1 MTNRILPLCLG
12 TLLLLGLPRPLTAQQ
27 VPVIEKTLPNG
38 MTLLMLQRK
47 GEPSISGGWV
57 AKVGSSNE
65 RPGITGIA
73 HLFEHMM
80 FKGTPTLGT
89 TDFEKDQQ
97 IIAEQ
102 ERVRDLMR
110 QEEAHMRQMWREGK
124 IEDLR
129 DPETKTDRYKELAA
143 EFKKLIEA
151 QREILVKNEFDKVYT
166 AAGASGMNAFTTH
179 DLTGYFITVP
189 SNRLEFWMW
198 MESERL
204 LRPVFREFYAERD
217 VVFEER
223 RMRTEATPLGQYEE
237 QFESMFWVSHPY
249 HWPVIGWPS
258 DIPAISKKQ
267 ADDFYAKYYAPQ
279 NITLVLVGDFSP
291 EQALPMVE
299 KYFGRIPKGTVDAP
313 DVITL
318 ELEQKIEK
326 RMFAEVEANPQ
337 VDILWHAVPFRHP
350 DSYALE
356 VLAEVLSSRTG
367 RLYKSLVLDKKIAT
381 SVSARQDQRKWAGA
395 FNISAEAKDGTTP
408 EDLEQAIYAELEKL
422 KEELVPDR
430 EIQKVKNNFA
440 AYEYRKLAN
449 NFSIMIQLIFYE
461 GLGDWNEINDG
472 GPRYQSVTAEDIQ
485 RVVKKYFIE
494 DGRAVAIYT
503 RKEGAKEEDP
513 LLTGLSAEQKS
524 LVRMISGKMQ
534 QETSVDNLQ
543 QALTQMEGQSPKDDN
558 EKQMMR
564 IYRSLI
570 EKRIKE
576 LKAEK

>member
-1 MTNRILPLCLG
+1 MMKRFSIFCIAA
-12 TLLLLGLPRPLTAQQ
+12 LLATGLNTQAQQ
-27 VPVIEKTLPNG
+27 VPVVEKELSNG

-89 TDFEKDQQ
+89 KDYEKDQK

-110 QEEAHMRQMWREGK
+110 QEEAGMRQLWREGK
-124 IEDLR
+124 IDDLR
-129 DPETKTDRYKELAA
+129 NPENATPRYKELEA
-143 EFKKLIEA
+143 EFKKLIEQ

-166 AAGASGMNAFTTH
+166 AAGASGMNAFTTS

-204 LRPVFREFYAERD
+204 YRPVFREFYAERD

-249 HWPVIGWPS
+249 NWPVIGWPS
-258 DIPAISKKQ
+258 DIPAISKAQ
-267 ADDFYAKYYAPQ
+267 ADEFYGKFYAPQ
-279 NITLVLVGDFSP
+279 NITLVLVGDFDPKDAESM
-291 EQALPMVE
+291 AE
-299 KYFGRIPKGTVDAP
+299 KYFGRIAKGKQDAP

-326 RMFAEVEANPQ
+326 RMNAEVEANPQ
-337 VDILWHAVPFRHP
+337 VSILWHSVPFRHP
-350 DSYALE
+350 DSYPLE

-367 RLYKSLVLDKKIAT
+367 RLYKSLVIEKQLAT
-381 SVSARQDQRKWAGA
+381 SASARQDQRKWAGA
-395 FNISAEAKDGTTP
+395 FNIKAEAKGDVTP
-408 EDLEQAIYAELEKL
+408 AQLEEAIYEELEKL

-472 GPRYQSVTAEDIQ
+472 GSRYQAVTSEDIQ
-485 RVVKKYFIE
+485 RVVKKYFTKE
-494 DGRAVAIYT
+494 TRAVATYT
-503 RKEGAKEEDP
+503 RKAGAKEEDP
-513 LLTGLSAEQKS
+513 ALAGLSAEQKS
-524 LVRMISGKMQ
+524 VVRMISSKLKA
-534 QETSVDNLQ
+534 ETSIENLQ
-543 QALTQMEGQSPKDDN
+543 KTLAQFAKPPANAGEED
-558 EKQMMR
+558 KQMMK
-564 IYRSLI
+564 IYKSLI
-570 EKRIKE
+570 QKRIEE
-576 LKAEK
+576 LKSNN